1 MTLDECI
8 KQLKDLRRNQESFI
22 NNIKGQVDENNPFV
36 KDMQAINKALEVL
49 EAFQARLNGGETE

>member
-22 NNIKGQVDENNPFV
+22 NTKEKVDENNPFV